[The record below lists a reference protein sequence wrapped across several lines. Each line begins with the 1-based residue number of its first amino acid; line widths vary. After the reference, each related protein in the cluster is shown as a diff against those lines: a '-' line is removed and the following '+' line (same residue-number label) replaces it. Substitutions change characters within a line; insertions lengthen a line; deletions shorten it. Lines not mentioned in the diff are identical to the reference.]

1 MVLMGGGAA
10 FKWLAQPCRS
20 VHAGVAP
27 VLQWSQGL
35 LDGEGRHPS
44 QKVEWASSLVIR
56 TCRCEEER
64 GEEGWVLLAQSW

>member
-10 FKWLAQPCRS
+10 LSQ
-20 VHAGVAP
+20 

-35 LDGEGRHPS
+35 LDGEGGHPS

-56 TCRCEEER
+56 ACTCEEE
-64 GEEGWVLLAQSW
+64 GGGGGGVLLTQNW